1 MTGPG
6 GCARRRKGPHSGAH
20 AGYPAVATPEDA
32 PTPRTERAIVRAL
45 VHKTGLGH
53 AEVNAELNKRIGL
66 RRVTEATVVKLE
78 KRLQA
83 ARKWL
88 DRT

>member
-1 MTGPG
+1 
-6 GCARRRKGPHSGAH
+6 
-20 AGYPAVATPEDA
+20 
-32 PTPRTERAIVRAL
+32 VRAL